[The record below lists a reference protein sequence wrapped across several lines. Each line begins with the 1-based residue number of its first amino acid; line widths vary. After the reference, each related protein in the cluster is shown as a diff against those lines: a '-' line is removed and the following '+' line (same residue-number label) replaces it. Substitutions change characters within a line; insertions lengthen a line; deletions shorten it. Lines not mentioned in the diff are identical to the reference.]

1 MPSIAQFD
9 AAILEAYELLEA
21 KHFRGCVLKCREN
34 VDTPNLGDWWIV
46 LYVLL
51 ARCARDWWS
60 DDKEYHRLTAGTTLA
75 YLEMYGGVNASDV
88 YLEDLDR
95 LRDRYERLALARGD
109 VFGKS

>member
-1 MPSIAQFD
+1 MPSITQFD

-21 KHFRGCVLKCREN
+21 KDFRGCVLKCREN
-34 VDTPNLGDWWIV
+34 VDTPNLG
-46 LYVLL
+46 
-51 ARCARDWWS
+51 DWWS

-75 YLEMYGGVNASDV
+75 YLERYGGVNASDV